1 MSATDSGVFAARTSM
16 RLRFDA
22 RIEKLEK
29 KLQQKNKVLDEF
41 MEELVKL
48 RGSMGSS
55 EKTLGSP

>member
-1 MSATDSGVFAARTSM
+1 M

-29 KLQQKNKVLDEF
+29 KLQQKNKVLAEF